1 MLAGDLY
8 KLGRTIVKNSGL
20 IRKTGKPD
28 IPRYLYHMT
37 RKKNYE
43 QILEKGLINA
53 YSDTGHS
60 DLCGVFM
67 FDLKNFEKRW
77 ANTWF
82 NIEDMKVN
90 LGRALLSKHA
100 CEDSV
105 IGKAHD
111 IVMLR
116 IPTKNM
122 NINKLKIRRQD
133 IMQFEDADSAIYQ
146 SVYTRRKIP
155 IEYIYESDIDV
166 SNVQKIGE
174 MSVKIKNQDELKKI
188 IELKPF
194 DLLLKLFKCQPEEK
208 GILAHQATYPK
219 AKVHTLVE

>member
-43 QILEKGLINA
+43 QMLKDGVINK
-53 YSDTGHS
+53 YIDTGGS
-60 DLCGVFM
+60 GLSGVFM

-77 ANTWF
+77 VNTWF
-82 NIEDMKVN
+82 NIGDMKVN

-100 CEDSV
+100 SNSGSGGV
-105 IGKAHD
+105 TQD

-122 NINKLKIRRQD
+122 DISKLKIRRQD
-133 IMQFEDADSAIYQ
+133 VMNLDEADSAIYQ
-146 SVYTRRKIP
+146 SVYTRRKLP
-155 IEYIYESDIDV
+155 IEYIYESDIDI
-166 SNVQKIGE
+166 SEIQKIGDTSIE
-174 MSVKIKNQDELKKI
+174 IKNEEELKKI

-194 DLLLKLFKCQPEEK
+194 DLLLKLFKGQPEER
-208 GILAHQATYPK
+208 GILAHQATNPK
-219 AKVHTLVE
+219 AFIHEL

>member
-1 MLAGDLY
+1 MLAGNLY
-8 KLGRTIVKNSGL
+8 KLGRIIVKNSG
-20 IRKTGKPD
+20 IIKKTGKPD
-28 IPRYLYHMT
+28 VPRYLYHMT

-82 NIEDMKVN
+82 NIDDMKVN

-100 CEDSV
+100 SNSG
-105 IGKAHD
+105 IGGVTQD

-122 NINKLKIRRQD
+122 DISKLKIRRQD
-133 IMQFEDADSAIYQ
+133 VMNLDEADCAIYQ

-166 SNVQKIGE
+166 SDVQKIGE
-174 MSVKIKNQDELKKI
+174 MSIRIKNEEELKKI

-194 DLLLKLFKCQPEEK
+194 DLLLKLFKGQPEEK
-208 GILAHQATYPK
+208 GILAHQATNPK
-219 AKVHTLVE
+219 AFIHEL

>member
-43 QILEKGLINA
+43 QMLKDGVINK
-53 YSDTGHS
+53 YIDTGGS
-60 DLCGVFM
+60 GLSGAFM

-77 ANTWF
+77 VNTWF
-82 NIEDMKVN
+82 NIGDMKVN

-100 CEDSV
+100 SNAG
-105 IGKAHD
+105 IGGATQD

-122 NINKLKIRRQD
+122 DISKLKIRRQD
-133 IMQFEDADSAIYQ
+133 VMNLDEADSAIYQ
-146 SVYTRRKIP
+146 SVYTRRKLP
-155 IEYIYESDIDV
+155 IEYIYESDIDI
-166 SNVQKIGE
+166 SEIQKIGDTSIE
-174 MSVKIKNQDELKKI
+174 IKNEEELKKI

-194 DLLLKLFKCQPEEK
+194 DLLLKLFKGQPEEK
-208 GILAHQATYPK
+208 GILAHQATNPK
-219 AKVHTLVE
+219 AFIHEL

>member
-1 MLAGDLY
+1 MLAGNLY
-8 KLGRTIVKNSGL
+8 KLGRIIVENSG
-20 IRKTGKPD
+20 IIKKTGKPD
-28 IPRYLYHMT
+28 VPRYLYHMT

-60 DLCGVFM
+60 DLFGVFM

-82 NIEDMKVN
+82 NIDDMKVN
-90 LGRALLSKHA
+90 LGRALLSKHS
-100 CEDSV
+100 CDDSV
-105 IGKAHD
+105 IGKAED

-122 NINKLKIRRQD
+122 DINKLKIRRQD
-133 IMQFEDADSAIYQ
+133 IVQFDESDSAIYQ

-166 SNVQKIGE
+166 SDVQKIGE
-174 MSVKIKNQDELKKI
+174 MSIRIKNQEEFKKI

-194 DLLLKLFKCQPEEK
+194 DLLLKLFKGQPEEK
-208 GILAHQATYPK
+208 GILAHQATNPK
-219 AKVHTLVE
+219 FFIHEL

>member
-43 QILEKGLINA
+43 QMLKDGVINK
-53 YSDTGHS
+53 YIDTGGS
-60 DLCGVFM
+60 GLSGAFM

-77 ANTWF
+77 VNTWF
-82 NIEDMKVN
+82 NIGDMKVN

-100 CEDSV
+100 SNAG
-105 IGKAHD
+105 IGGVTQD

-122 NINKLKIRRQD
+122 DISKLKIRRQD
-133 IMQFEDADSAIYQ
+133 VMNLDEADSAIYQ
-146 SVYTRRKIP
+146 SVYTKRKLP
-155 IEYIYESDIDV
+155 IEYIYESDIDI
-166 SNVQKIGE
+166 SEIQKIGDTSIE
-174 MSVKIKNQDELKKI
+174 IKNEEELKKI

-194 DLLLKLFKCQPEEK
+194 DLLLKLFKGQPEEK
-208 GILAHQATYPK
+208 GILAHQATNPK
-219 AKVHTLVE
+219 AFIHEL

>member
-1 MLAGDLY
+1 MLAGNLY
-8 KLGRTIVKNSGL
+8 KLGRIIVKNSG
-20 IRKTGKPD
+20 IIKKTGKPD
-28 IPRYLYHMT
+28 VPRYLYHMT

-82 NIEDMKVN
+82 NIDDMKVN
-90 LGRALLSKHA
+90 LGRALLSKHS
-100 CEDSV
+100 CDDSV
-105 IGKAHD
+105 IEKAED

-122 NINKLKIRRQD
+122 DINKLKIRRQD
-133 IMQFEDADSAIYQ
+133 IVQFDEADSAIYQ
-146 SVYTRRKIP
+146 SVYTRRKIS

-166 SNVQKIGE
+166 SDVQKIGE
-174 MSVKIKNQDELKKI
+174 MSIRIKNQEELKKT

-194 DLLLKLFKCQPEEK
+194 DLLLKLFKGQPEEK
-208 GILAHQATYPK
+208 GILAHQATNPK
-219 AKVHTLVE
+219 AFIHEL

>member
-43 QILEKGLINA
+43 QMLKDGVINK
-53 YSDTGHS
+53 YIDTGGS
-60 DLCGVFM
+60 GLSGAFM

-77 ANTWF
+77 VNTWF
-82 NIEDMKVN
+82 NIGDMKVN

-100 CEDSV
+100 SNAG
-105 IGKAHD
+105 IGGVTQD

-122 NINKLKIRRQD
+122 DISKLKIRRQD
-133 IMQFEDADSAIYQ
+133 VMNLDEADSAIYQ
-146 SVYTRRKIP
+146 SVYTRRKLP
-155 IEYIYESDIDV
+155 IEYIY
-166 SNVQKIGE
+166 
-174 MSVKIKNQDELKKI
+174 MSPILIFLKFRK
-188 IELKPF
+188 
-194 DLLLKLFKCQPEEK
+194 
-208 GILAHQATYPK
+208 
-219 AKVHTLVE
+219 